1 MGGYISQDPIKTKG
15 GIYFYKYVRN
25 VNWQIDILGLSIVTI
40 IYNHKLKDGKV
51 TDLAELN
58 RQMDEQI
65 AAYNKILKEEGISGL
80 QERVAGF
87 TPEIEKQG
95 RAYTSSLGSVG
106 EDKIWAHTPDMKTG
120 GGPKDVSSIPAGARE
135 NSILGGNA
143 NRISRE
149 ISEMDD
155 DVTEFKGELNLH

>member
-1 MGGYISQDPIKTKG
+1 MGGFISQDSIKIKG

-95 RAYTSSLGSVG
+95 RAYTSSLGSAG

-120 GGPKDVSSIPAGARE
+120 GSPKDVSSIPAGARE

-149 ISEMDD
+149 ISEMDG